1 MGATLLWNHPLIATG
16 YLQQISCYY
25 ITRVKLRMSTVS
37 NHGYAYLSRPAIY
50 YFRKSREDSFMKL
63 TVGNI
68 RLFILLATLFFWTA
82 AIGLIS
88 LIVSWF

>member
-1 MGATLLWNHPLIATG
+1 ML
-16 YLQQISCYY
+16 
-25 ITRVKLRMSTVS
+25 TVS
-37 NHGYAYLSRPAIY
+37 NHGYAYLSRSAMD

-63 TVGNI
+63 TIGNI
-68 RLFILLATLFFWTA
+68 RLFILLATFFFWTV

>member
-1 MGATLLWNHPLIATG
+1 
-16 YLQQISCYY
+16 
-25 ITRVKLRMSTVS
+25 MSTVS
-37 NHGYAYLSRPAIY
+37 NHGYAYLSRSAMD

-63 TVGNI
+63 TIGNI
-68 RLFILLATLFFWTA
+68 RLFILLATLFFWTV

>member
-1 MGATLLWNHPLIATG
+1 M
-16 YLQQISCYY
+16 
-25 ITRVKLRMSTVS
+25 
-37 NHGYAYLSRPAIY
+37 Y
-50 YFRKSREDSFMKL
+50 YFRKSMEDSFMKL
-63 TVGNI
+63 TIGNI

>member
-1 MGATLLWNHPLIATG
+1 
-16 YLQQISCYY
+16 
-25 ITRVKLRMSTVS
+25 MSTVS
-37 NHGYAYLSRPAIY
+37 NHGYAYLSRLAMY
-50 YFRKSREDSFMKL
+50 YFRKSMDDSFMKL

>member
-1 MGATLLWNHPLIATG
+1 
-16 YLQQISCYY
+16 
-25 ITRVKLRMSTVS
+25 
-37 NHGYAYLSRPAIY
+37 
-50 YFRKSREDSFMKL
+50 MKL

-88 LIVSWF
+88 LIVSS